1 MIYILTAILSITLL
15 SLTMRKATLNTDTL
29 WGVIQANYITAA
41 TVMTF
46 LTLKTPKTNIAPF
59 TIILGAITGLSYTA
73 GMYLN
78 LTLMGKKGA
87 AITSSMIQ
95 LAVII
100 SITVSIFIYNETIT
114 RNQFLGITL
123 AVISL
128 PLLAAKPMKKLEVDK
143 KLLPKIITTILVVG
157 FSQLSSKILIQTGYG
172 DQSNYFF
179 QAIFTSAALLVTPL
193 TWKNRA
199 KIRKKDTVFGI
210 GIGIFNILSNM
221 SLLLALTT
229 LPGAIVFTV
238 SSAGSLFLVTIS
250 ALIIFKEKTSK
261 SNLIGIILTLIAV
274 TLVNV

>member
-41 TVMTF
+41 TVMTI
-46 LTLKTPKTNIAPF
+46 LTLKTPNTNIAPF
-59 TIILGAITGLSYTA
+59 TIILGAITGLSYTV

-100 SITVSIFIYNETIT
+100 PITVSIFIYNETIT

-172 DQSNYFF
+172 NQSNYFF

-199 KIRKKDTVFGI
+199 KIKKKDTVF

-250 ALIIFKEKTSK
+250 ALIIFKEMTSK

-274 TLVNV
+274 ILVNV

>member
-1 MIYILTAILSITLL
+1 MIYILTSILSITLL
-15 SLTMRKATLNTDTL
+15 SLTMRKATLNTDSL

-41 TVMTF
+41 TIMTIF
-46 LTLKTPKTNIAPF
+46 TLKTPNANIAPF

-100 SITVSIFIYNETIT
+100 PITASIFIYNETIT

-172 DQSNYFF
+172 NQSNYFF

-199 KIRKKDTVFGI
+199 KIKKKDTVFGI

-250 ALIIFKEKTSK
+250 ALILFNEKTSK
-261 SNLIGIILTLIAV
+261 TNLIGIILTLIAV
-274 TLVNV
+274 ILVNV